1 MKTEQYKRAVG
12 LFYSRDEAE
21 SAVRDLKGGGHDMDQ
36 VSVIAKDADQIAGHE
51 TTEKIGN
58 KADEGATTGALTGG
72 TLGGITGL
80 LVGLGALA
88 IPGLGPI
95 LLAGAEATAIAT
107 TLAGAGIGA
116 AAGGLIGA
124 LIGLGIPEEKAKMYS
139 DRVGRGSF
147 LVMVTGTGSDIDRAA
162 TIMRQHGVEE
172 FNIYDMPGAKVPA
185 VTNVTNVDEDIRG
198 RTDLDSVPKAKAT
211 VIPDVDEDIRAR
223 TDLGN
228 VPKAKATAITDVD
241 EDIRARTD
249 LGDRDKIR
257 LYEERLLVN
266 KHRTKAGEVSI
277 GKHVETETAEVAVP
291 VKKERIVIERSNAVN
306 ATPVDSGT
314 VDFTDAETIRLEAY
328 EEKAKIQKEA
338 FVREEVNIHKEIE
351 QDTVNAQET
360 IRHEELD
367 IEADGDVI
375 QR

>member
-1 MKTEQYKRAVG
+1 MKTKQYKRAAG

-21 SAVRDLKGGGHDMDQ
+21 SAVRDLKAGGYDMDQ
-36 VSVIAKDADQIAGHE
+36 VSVIAKDADQVAGHE

-116 AAGGLIGA
+116 AAGSLIGA
-124 LIGLGIPEEKAKMYS
+124 LIGLGIPKEKAKIYS

-147 LVMVTGTGSDIDRAA
+147 LVMVTGTGLEIDRAA

-172 FNIYDMPGAKVPA
+172 FDIYDMPGAKVPA
-185 VTNVTNVDEDIRG
+185 VTNVTNVDEDIR
-198 RTDLDSVPKAKAT
+198 
-211 VIPDVDEDIRAR
+211 AR
-223 TDLGN
+223 TDLNN
-228 VPKAKATAITDVD
+228 VPKARATAITDVD

-249 LGDRDKIR
+249 LGDHDKIR

-291 VKKERIVIERSNAVN
+291 VKKERIVIERSNVVN
-306 ATPVDSGT
+306 TTPVDSST

-360 IRHEELD
+360 IRREELD

>member
-1 MKTEQYKRAVG
+1 
-12 LFYSRDEAE
+12 
-21 SAVRDLKGGGHDMDQ
+21 
-36 VSVIAKDADQIAGHE
+36 
-51 TTEKIGN
+51 
-58 KADEGATTGALTGG
+58 
-72 TLGGITGL
+72 
-80 LVGLGALA
+80 
-88 IPGLGPI
+88 
-95 LLAGAEATAIAT
+95 
-107 TLAGAGIGA
+107 
-116 AAGGLIGA
+116 
-124 LIGLGIPEEKAKMYS
+124 
-139 DRVGRGSF
+139 
-147 LVMVTGTGSDIDRAA
+147 VMVTGTGSDIDRAA